1 MDGPQP
7 PMVLLEAG
15 AAALLADT
23 AAVAADRGL
32 LKTE

>member
-7 PMVLLEAG
+7 SMVVL
-15 AAALLADT
+15 AAAVVALLADT